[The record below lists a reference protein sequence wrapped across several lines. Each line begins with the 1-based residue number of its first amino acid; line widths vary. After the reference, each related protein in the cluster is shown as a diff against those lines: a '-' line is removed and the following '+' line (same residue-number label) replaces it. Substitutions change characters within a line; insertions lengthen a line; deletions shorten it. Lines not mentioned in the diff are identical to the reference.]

1 MCKLCLVIMILA
13 TLCTV
18 TIGLTFCNKFD
29 EYTLQDN
36 IQAYLDIPGP
46 ATFTLVS
53 RETPEWLDYTVSTY
67 IVRIPGWTYIVS
79 AQHEGNNV
87 HFANI
92 DEALEK

>member
-1 MCKLCLVIMILA
+1 MRKLWTVIIIVII
-13 TLCTV
+13 CTV
-18 TIGLTFCNKFD
+18 AVGLTSCNKFD

-36 IQAYLDIPGP
+36 IGKYLDLPVT

-53 RETPEWLDYTVSTY
+53 RENPEWLDYTVSTY

-79 AQHEGNNV
+79 AQHDGNNV

>member
-1 MCKLCLVIMILA
+1 MRKLCLVIMILA

-18 TIGLTFCNKFD
+18 TIGLTSCNKFD

>member
-1 MCKLCLVIMILA
+1 MRKLCLVIMILA

-18 TIGLTFCNKFD
+18 TIGFTSCNKFD

-79 AQHEGNNV
+79 AQHDGNTV

>member
-1 MCKLCLVIMILA
+1 MRKLWTVIIIV
-13 TLCTV
+13 TLCII
-18 TIGLTFCNKFD
+18 TIGLTSCNRLD

-36 IQAYLDIPGP
+36 ISKYLELPAT

-53 RETPEWLDYTVSTY
+53 RENPEWLDYTVSTY
-67 IVRIPGWTYIVS
+67 IVRVPGWTYIVS
-79 AQHEGNNV
+79 VQHDGNNV

>member
-1 MCKLCLVIMILA
+1 MRKLCVTLAILCILVA
-13 TLCTV
+13 
-18 TIGLTFCNKFD
+18 GLTSCNKFN

-36 IQAYLDIPGP
+36 ICKYLDLPAT

-53 RETPEWLDYTVSTY
+53 RETLEWLDYTVSTY

-79 AQHEGNNV
+79 AQHDGNNV